1 MRVALLALGLLI
13 VARPIVHNGIY
24 NHDDGKNTR
33 KMFMFGIAKDSCLS
47 LHVRLYTTV
56 AALASP
62 KSMATI
68 EGGAVASGRW
78 ADASSDLSAGYRDM
92 TQVHFCLCEYMR

>member
-62 KSMATI
+62 KAWQLSKVALWQVGDGQMPLLIYPQAT
-68 EGGAVASGRW
+68 E
-78 ADASSDLSAGYRDM
+78 
-92 TQVHFCLCEYMR
+92 T